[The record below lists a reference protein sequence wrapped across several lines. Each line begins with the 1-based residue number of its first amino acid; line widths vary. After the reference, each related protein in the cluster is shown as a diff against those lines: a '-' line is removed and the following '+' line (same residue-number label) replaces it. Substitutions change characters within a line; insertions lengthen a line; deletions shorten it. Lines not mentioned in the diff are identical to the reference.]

1 MTVAWEQGTLE
12 EKLVQI
18 GLGNL
23 VLTLYQLLKLLTEGL
38 VEFFPVVEFSQ
49 FLTEE
54 ILLINRSTNRL
65 ISQIPGSL
73 SRAIVS

>member
-1 MTVAWEQGTLE
+1 MAWEQGTLE

-54 ILLINRSTNRL
+54 ILLMKCITNRL
-65 ISQIPGSL
+65 ISQTTGSL